1 MAYDVE
7 LVRKDFPILERRV
20 QEGGKSEGVPLVY
33 LDSAASSQKP
43 RQVIDAMSEYYE
55 RHHAN
60 VHRGVHTLAEEAT
73 ALYEGARDKVAA
85 FINADRREVVFTK
98 NSSEALNLVANVLG
112 WAGDPYGIRRGDRLV
127 ITQME
132 HHSNIVPWQ
141 LTAQRT
147 GAELVWFGL
156 TDDGRLDLSNLDE
169 VVNEHTKVVSVVHVS
184 NILGTLNPIE
194 PIVRRAH
201 EVGALVVVDASQSA
215 PHLPLDVR
223 ALGADFVAFTGH
235 KMLGPTG
242 IGVLWG
248 RADLLE
254 ELPPFLGGGEMI
266 ETVSMEGST
275 YAPIPHKYE
284 AGTPPI
290 AEAVGLGAAVD
301 YLSALG
307 MQNVAAYEHELVEY
321 ALDRLKQVEGLKIIG
336 PDTGE
341 DRGAAIS
348 FTLSSPV
355 LGAIHPHDVGQ
366 VLDEQGIAV
375 RVGQHC
381 ARPVCLRYG
390 VPATTRASFSVYTT
404 KADVDALVEG
414 LEHVKRFFG
423 A

>member
-1 MAYDVE
+1 MGGIDAE

-20 QEGGKSEGVPLVY
+20 QDGKALVY

-43 RQVIDAMSEYYE
+43 RQVIDAMSGYYE
-55 RHHAN
+55 RHHSN

-73 ALYEGARDKVAA
+73 ALFEGAREKVAR
-85 FINADRREVVFTK
+85 FINADTREVVFTK
-98 NSSEALNLVANVLG
+98 NSSEALNLVSNVLG
-112 WAGDPYGIRRGDRLV
+112 WAGDPYGIGRGDRIV

-147 GAELVWFGL
+147 GAELAWLGL

-169 VVNEHTKVVSVVHVS
+169 VINEHTKVVAVVHVS
-184 NILGTLNPIE
+184 NILGTLNPVEEIA
-194 PIVRRAH
+194 RRAH
-201 EVGALVVVDASQSA
+201 EVGALIVVDASQSA

-223 ALGADFVAFTGH
+223 ELGADFVAFTGH

-266 ETVSMEGST
+266 EIVEMEAST

-301 YLSALG
+301 YLTELG
-307 MQNVAAYEHELVEY
+307 MDNVAAHEHEIVSY
-321 ALDRLKQVEGLKIIG
+321 ALDRLKSVEGLEIIG
-336 PDTGE
+336 PQTAEGH
-341 DRGAAIS
+341 GAAIS
-348 FTLSSPV
+348 FTLSSPA

-381 ARPVCLRYG
+381 ARPVCKRYG
-390 VPATTRASFSVYTT
+390 VPATTRASFSVYST

>member
-1 MAYDVE
+1 VSYDVE
-7 LVRKDFPILERRV
+7 QVRKDFPILERRV
-20 QEGGKSEGVPLVY
+20 QDGKPLVY

-43 RQVIDAMSEYYE
+43 RQVLDAMTEYYE
-55 RHHAN
+55 QHHSN

-112 WAGDPYGIRRGDRLV
+112 WAGDTHGIGRGDRVV

-141 LTAQRT
+141 LTTQRS
-147 GAELVWFGL
+147 GAELAWLGL

-169 VVNEHTKVVSVVHVS
+169 IVNERTKVVAVVHVF
-184 NILGTLNPIE
+184 NILGTLNPIDA
-194 PIVRRAH
+194 IVRRAH
-201 EVGALVVVDASQSA
+201 DVGALVVVDASQSA

-235 KMLGPTG
+235 KLLGPTG

-248 RADLLE
+248 RAELLE
-254 ELPPFLGGGEMI
+254 ELPPFLGGGEMV
-266 ETVSMEGST
+266 ETVTMESTT

-301 YLSALG
+301 YLTALG
-307 MQNVAAYEHELVEY
+307 MENVAAYEHELIVY

-336 PDTGE
+336 PDTAL

-348 FTLSSPV
+348 FTLTSPA
-355 LGAIHPHDVGQ
+355 LGPIHPHDVGQ

-381 ARPVCLRYG
+381 ARPVCVRYG

>member
-1 MAYDVE
+1 MTLDVE
-7 LVRKDFPILERRV
+7 LVRKDFPILERVV
-20 QEGGKSEGVPLVY
+20 QDGKPLVY

-43 RQVIDAMSEYYE
+43 RQVIDAMTAYYE

-73 ALYEGARDKVAA
+73 AMYEGAREKVAR
-85 FINADRREVVFTK
+85 FINADVREVIFTK
-98 NSSEALNLVANVLG
+98 NSSEALNLVSNVLG
-112 WAGDPYGIRRGDRLV
+112 WAGDPYGIGRGDRVV

-147 GAELVWFGL
+147 GAELKWLGL

-169 VVNEHTKVVSVVHVS
+169 IVNERTKVVSVVHVS
-184 NILGTLNPIE
+184 NILGTLNPIGQLA
-194 PIVRRAH
+194 RRAH
-201 EVGALVVVDASQSA
+201 EVGALLVVDASQSA

-223 ALGADFVAFTGH
+223 ELGADFVAFTGH

-248 RADLLE
+248 RAELLE

-266 ETVSMEGST
+266 EIVEMEAST
-275 YAPIPHKYE
+275 YAPIPHKFE

-301 YLSALG
+301 YLTALG
-307 MQNVAAYEHELVEY
+307 MANVAAHEHEIVEY
-321 ALDRLKQVEGLKIIG
+321 ALERFKSVEGLELIG
-336 PDTGE
+336 PQTAQDH
-341 DRGAAIS
+341 GAAIS
-348 FTLSSPV
+348 FTLSSPA

-381 ARPVCLRYG
+381 ARPVCKRYG
-390 VPATTRASFSVYTT
+390 VPATTRASFSVYST

>member
-1 MAYDVE
+1 MGAAFDVD
-7 LVRKDFPILERRV
+7 LVRKDFPILERRLPN
-20 QEGGKSEGVPLVY
+20 GKPLVY

-43 RQVIDAMSEYYE
+43 RQVLDAMTEYYE

-73 ALYEGARDKVAA
+73 AMYEGARDKVAE

-98 NSSEALNLVANVLG
+98 NSSEALNLVANVLA
-112 WAGDPYGIRRGDRLV
+112 WAGDPYGIGKGDRIV

-132 HHSNIVPWQ
+132 HHSNLVPWQ
-141 LTAQRT
+141 LTARRT
-147 GAELVWFGL
+147 GAELAWLGL
-156 TDDGRLDLSNLDE
+156 TDEGRLDLSNLDQ
-169 VVNEHTKVVSVVHVS
+169 VINERTKVVAVVHVS

-194 PIVRRAH
+194 VIARRAH
-201 EVGALVVVDASQSA
+201 EVGAVLVVDASQSA
-215 PHLPLDVR
+215 PHMPLDVR
-223 ALGADFVAFTGH
+223 ELGADFVAFTGH

-248 RADLLE
+248 RTELLN
-254 ELPPFLGGGEMI
+254 ELPPFLGGGEMV
-266 ETVSMEGST
+266 ETVSMDSTT
-275 YAPIPHKYE
+275 YAPIPHKFE

-290 AEAVGLGAAVD
+290 AEAVGLAAAVD
-301 YLSALG
+301 YLNALG
-307 MQNVAAYEHELVEY
+307 MENVAKYEHELIEY
-321 ALDRLKQVEGLKIIG
+321 AIDRLKQVEGLTIIG
-336 PDTGE
+336 PATST

-348 FTLSSPV
+348 FTLSSPA
-355 LGAIHPHDVGQ
+355 LGDIHPHDVGQ

-381 ARPVCLRYG
+381 ARPVCVRYG

>member
-1 MAYDVE
+1 MSLDVD

-20 QEGGKSEGVPLVY
+20 QGGVPLVY

-43 RQVIDAMSEYYE
+43 RQVIEAISGYYE

-73 ALYEGARDKVAA
+73 AMYEGARDKVAG

-98 NSSEALNLVANVLG
+98 NSSEALNLVAAVLG
-112 WAGDPYGIRRGDRLV
+112 WAGDPYGVRRGDRIV
-127 ITQME
+127 VTQME
-132 HHSNIVPWQ
+132 HHSNLVPWQ
-141 LTAQRT
+141 LTSQRT
-147 GAELVWFGL
+147 GAELAWLGL

-169 VVNEHTKVVSVVHVS
+169 VIDERTKVVAVVHVS
-184 NILGTLNPIE
+184 NILGTLNPVDR
-194 PIVRRAH
+194 IVRRAH
-201 EVGALVVVDASQSA
+201 EVGALVVLDASQSV
-215 PHLPLDVR
+215 PHLPVDVR
-223 ALGADFVAFTGH
+223 ELGVDFVAFTGH

-248 RADLLE
+248 RSELLE
-254 ELPPFLGGGEMI
+254 ELPPFLGGGEMVGI
-266 ETVSMEGST
+266 VEMAGST

-301 YLSALG
+301 YLTALG
-307 MQNVAAYEHELVEY
+307 MENVAAHEAEITAY
-321 ALDRLKQVEGLKIIG
+321 ALERLKQVEGLTVIG
-336 PDTGE
+336 PDTPV

-348 FTLSSPV
+348 FTLSSPA
-355 LGAIHPHDVGQ
+355 LGPIHPHDVGQ
-366 VLDEQGIAV
+366 VLDEHGIAV

-381 ARPVCLRYG
+381 ARPVCVRYG
-390 VPATTRASFSVYTT
+390 VPATTRASFSVYSN
-404 KADVDALVEG
+404 KADVDALVDG

>member
-1 MAYDVE
+1 MGIDAE

-20 QEGGKSEGVPLVY
+20 QDGRPLVY

-43 RQVIDAMSEYYE
+43 RQVIDAMSGYYE
-55 RHHAN
+55 RHHSN

-73 ALYEGARDKVAA
+73 ALYEGAREKVAR
-85 FINADRREVVFTK
+85 FINADSREVIFTK
-98 NSSEALNLVANVLG
+98 NSSEALNLVSNVLG
-112 WAGDPYGIRRGDRLV
+112 WAGDPYGIGRGDRIV

-141 LTAQRT
+141 LTAQRS
-147 GAELVWFGL
+147 GAELAWLGL

-169 VVNEHTKVVSVVHVS
+169 VVNEHTKVVAVVHVS
-184 NILGTLNPIE
+184 NILGTLNPVEEIA
-194 PIVRRAH
+194 RRAH

-266 ETVSMEGST
+266 EIVEMEAST

-301 YLSALG
+301 YLTELG
-307 MQNVAAYEHELVEY
+307 MDNVAAHEHEIVAY
-321 ALDRLKQVEGLKIIG
+321 ALDRLMSVEGLEIIG
-336 PDTGE
+336 PQTAEGH
-341 DRGAAIS
+341 GAAIS
-348 FTLSSPV
+348 FTLSSPA

-381 ARPVCLRYG
+381 ARPVCKRYG
-390 VPATTRASFSVYTT
+390 VPATTRASFSVYST

>member
-1 MAYDVE
+1 MGAAFDVD
-7 LVRKDFPILERRV
+7 LVRKDFPILERRLPN
-20 QEGGKSEGVPLVY
+20 GKPLVY

-43 RQVIDAMSEYYE
+43 RQVLDAMTEYYE

-73 ALYEGARDKVAA
+73 AMYEGARDKVAE

-98 NSSEALNLVANVLG
+98 NSSEALNLVANVLA
-112 WAGDPYGIRRGDRLV
+112 WAGDPYGIGKGDRIV

-132 HHSNIVPWQ
+132 HHSNLVPWQ
-141 LTAQRT
+141 LTARRT
-147 GAELVWFGL
+147 GAELAWLGL
-156 TDDGRLDLSNLDE
+156 TDEGRLDLSNLDQ
-169 VVNEHTKVVSVVHVS
+169 VINERTKVVAVVHVS

-194 PIVRRAH
+194 EIARRAH
-201 EVGALVVVDASQSA
+201 EVGAVLVVDASQSA

-223 ALGADFVAFTGH
+223 ELGADFVAFTGH

-248 RADLLE
+248 RTELLN
-254 ELPPFLGGGEMI
+254 ELPPFLGGGEMV
-266 ETVSMEGST
+266 ETVSMDSTT
-275 YAPIPHKYE
+275 YAPIPHKFE

-290 AEAVGLGAAVD
+290 AEAVGLAAAVD
-301 YLSALG
+301 YLNALG
-307 MQNVAAYEHELVEY
+307 MENVAKYEHELIEY
-321 ALDRLKQVEGLKIIG
+321 AIDRLKQVEGLTIIG
-336 PDTGE
+336 PATST

-348 FTLSSPV
+348 FTLSSPA
-355 LGAIHPHDVGQ
+355 LGDIHPHDVGQ

-381 ARPVCLRYG
+381 ARPVCVRYG

-404 KADVDALVEG
+404 KADIDALVEG

>member
-1 MAYDVE
+1 VTGSTFDVD
-7 LVRKDFPILERRV
+7 LVRKDFPILERRLPN
-20 QEGGKSEGVPLVY
+20 GKQLVY

-43 RQVIDAMSEYYE
+43 RQVLDAMTEYYE

-73 ALYEGARDKVAA
+73 AMYEGARDKVAE
-85 FINADRREVVFTK
+85 FINADRREVIFTK
-98 NSSEALNLVANVLG
+98 NSSEALNLVSNVLA
-112 WAGDPYGIRRGDRLV
+112 WAGDPYGIGKGDRIV

-132 HHSNIVPWQ
+132 HHSNLVPWQ
-141 LTAQRT
+141 LTARRT
-147 GAELVWFGL
+147 GAELAWLGL
-156 TDDGRLDLSNLDE
+156 TDEGRLDLSNLDQ
-169 VVNEHTKVVSVVHVS
+169 VINERTKVVAVVHVS

-194 PIVRRAH
+194 VIARRAH
-201 EVGALVVVDASQSA
+201 EVGAVLVVDASQSA

-223 ALGADFVAFTGH
+223 ELGADFVAFTGH

-248 RADLLE
+248 RTELLN
-254 ELPPFLGGGEMI
+254 ELPPFLGGGEMV
-266 ETVSMEGST
+266 ETVSMDSTT
-275 YAPIPHKYE
+275 YAPIPHKFE

-290 AEAVGLGAAVD
+290 AEAVGLAAAVD
-301 YLSALG
+301 YLNALG
-307 MQNVAAYEHELVEY
+307 MEKVAAYEHELIEY
-321 ALDRLKQVEGLKIIG
+321 AIDRLKQVEGLTIIG
-336 PDTGE
+336 PATAT

-348 FTLSSPV
+348 FTLSSPA
-355 LGAIHPHDVGQ
+355 LGDIHPHDVGQ

-381 ARPVCLRYG
+381 ARPVCVRYG